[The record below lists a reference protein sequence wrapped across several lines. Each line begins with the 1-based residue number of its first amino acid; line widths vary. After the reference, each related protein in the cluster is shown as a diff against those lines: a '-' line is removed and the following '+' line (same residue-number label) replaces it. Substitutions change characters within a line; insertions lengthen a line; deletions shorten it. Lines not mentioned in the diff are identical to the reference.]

1 MMMNNKEITY
11 DWKEVTSLIAASTLL
26 TSIIYGVTFIF

>member
-11 DWKEVTSLIAASTLL
+11 DWKEVTSFLAGSILL
-26 TSIIYGVTFIF
+26 TTIIFGFTFIY